1 MRTFDFTVVV
11 WKEKE
16 GYVSKCPE
24 LGVASCGDSISEAT
38 SNLKEAVELYI
49 ENAEALGKGKITKG
63 GATMKVADLS
73 TDELKE
79 LIGKTIEEKFRELID
94 PDFGLELREDFIQAL
109 EASIASKERVA
120 FDDVKK
126 KLGLN

>member
-1 MRTFDFTVVV
+1 MMRLRL
-11 WKEKE
+11 WR
-16 GYVSKCPE
+16 
-24 LGVASCGDSISEAT
+24 
-38 SNLKEAVELYI
+38 
-49 ENAEALGKGKITKG
+49 GKGKITKG
-63 GATMKVADLS
+63 GANMKVADLT

-94 PDFGLELREDFIQAL
+94 PDFGLELREDFVQAL